1 MDKFNQLLAD
11 PILLLQM
18 VYYVLSAIA
27 LIASAFG
34 FAKNRKL
41 KSLTSLDIGDKV
53 ASKAKEFND
62 IAEEKI
68 NEFKEASIIAIENVL
83 TGVVEKITSTNTA
96 VVKAVILANSKAENA
111 SKDLLTVL
119 EEVGNTD
126 VKEIV
131 NSAKEAINKSIEE
144 SKNKEIE
151 KQNKKNE
158 MLNALNAISNN
169 NINPM

>member
-1 MDKFNQLLAD
+1 MDKLNELLAD
-11 PILLLQM
+11 PLLLLQM

-41 KSLTSLDIGDKV
+41 KSLTSLDIGEKV

-62 IAEEKI
+62 IAEDKI
-68 NEFKEASIIAIENVL
+68 NEFKAASITAIENVL

-111 SKDLLTVL
+111 SKDLLSVL

-131 NSAKEAINKSIEE
+131 NSAKEAINKSVEE
-144 SKNKEIE
+144 TKQKKLTKKEKE
-151 KQNKKNE
+151 AQ
-158 MLNALNAISNN
+158 MLKDLDKVEYELQAL
-169 NINPM
+169 